1 MVWNETPT
9 HRGLPLIKKKK
20 NKQYIC
26 ILPVLKKNLVLK
38 NGIPTKYISMNAA
51 NHLRMNNR
59 HLNITPKTHK
69 QLRAS
74 GQGCQTPLWAEG
86 EVSHLHMEIMMA
98 IA

>member
-1 MVWNETPT
+1 
-9 HRGLPLIKKKK
+9 
-20 NKQYIC
+20 
-26 ILPVLKKNLVLK
+26 
-38 NGIPTKYISMNAA
+38 MNAA
-51 NHLRMNNR
+51 NYLRMNNR

-98 IA
+98 IAWCVFARGGLHMSHVHICFDSSPR